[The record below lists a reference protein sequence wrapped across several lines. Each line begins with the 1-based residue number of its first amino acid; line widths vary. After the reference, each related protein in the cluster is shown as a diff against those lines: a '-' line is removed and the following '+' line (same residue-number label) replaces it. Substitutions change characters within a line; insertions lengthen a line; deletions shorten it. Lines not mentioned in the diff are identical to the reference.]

1 MCTVVTSNFT
11 IAGSL
16 LGVKFLAGPRW
27 EIHTV
32 LQKKAK
38 KYLILHYMVYFPHFT
53 MHLISPC
60 CLSWRHVSTN
70 FCTFHFMLLGNGEG
84 KYENLQETFNSVK
97 KVYQGLQLPYVFSLI
112 LSLLSFP
119 YDLWYSKQLTVFEEC
134 PNREAPGTASCP
146 CSSHASLG
154 TCLGPAFCWHHPAAG

>member
-1 MCTVVTSNFT
+1 MGNTYCATEKGKEIPYTPLYGVFSSFHN
-11 IAGSL
+11 ASDLSL
-16 LGVKFLAGPRW
+16 LSF
-27 EIHTV
+27 
-32 LQKKAK
+32 
-38 KYLILHYMVYFPHFT
+38 
-53 MHLISPC
+53 
-60 CLSWRHVSTN
+60 WRHVSTTN

-134 PNREAPGTASCP
+134 PNREVTGTASCP

-154 TCLGPAFCWHHPAAG
+154 TCLGPAFCWHHPAAGWMHCDKTVLFTC